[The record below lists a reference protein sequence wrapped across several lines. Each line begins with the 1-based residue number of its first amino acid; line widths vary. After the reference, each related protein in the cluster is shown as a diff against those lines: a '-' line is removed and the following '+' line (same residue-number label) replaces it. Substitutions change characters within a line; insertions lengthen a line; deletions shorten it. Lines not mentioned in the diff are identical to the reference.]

1 MGGGLWLIMWK
12 MRRPEGVR
20 SFLSLVRKSS
30 VRKEGG
36 GEGSPSRPLI
46 SNIMISYLFFS
57 SSDFLET
64 NLKASSWTCLKVS
77 DSLT

>member
-36 GEGSPSRPLI
+36 GEGSP
-46 SNIMISYLFFS
+46 
-57 SSDFLET
+57 
-64 NLKASSWTCLKVS
+64 
-77 DSLT
+77 